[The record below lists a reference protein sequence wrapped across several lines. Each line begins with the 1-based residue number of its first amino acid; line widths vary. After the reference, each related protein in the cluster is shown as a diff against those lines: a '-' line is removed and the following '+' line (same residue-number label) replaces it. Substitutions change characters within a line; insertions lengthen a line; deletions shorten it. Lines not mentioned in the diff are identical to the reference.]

1 MLNPALALHPA
12 LVALDLGDCMLGD
25 EAINLICGLLPPDG
39 AKSGEQEALPR
50 ARAGVVLMDK
60 PDAEGRGCDPE
71 LRALTGAGVRMFI
84 RRIGGREEWR
94 LGSTVVREGRVL

>member
-39 AKSGEQEALPR
+39 AKSGEQ
-50 ARAGVVLMDK
+50 GGS
-60 PDAEGRGCDPE
+60 AEG
-71 LRALTGAGVRMFI
+71 TG
-84 RRIGGREEWR
+84 
-94 LGSTVVREGRVL
+94 